1 MKKNV
6 TNLMRLIAGI
16 VTLSSIYFF
25 APWEAGL
32 YFLRPVSDTL
42 QQEVDLLVEHGVDG
56 VIIYVDRKGEEP
68 ATYASGVDNRVSQTP
83 IRPNA
88 LFKIGSIA
96 KLYDAAAITKLV
108 GEGKVALDGYLSD
121 YLPAISTRIEHA
133 DAITIRML
141 IQHRSGIPNYTDHPR
156 YHWGELDVD
165 IMDLVLDQPAD
176 FKPNTDYAYSNSNY
190 LLIQEIIKEVTGAPH
205 GHYIRQTLLA
215 PLGLTNTFFSINSV
229 SKNRL
234 ISGYHFG
241 YEDDLRH
248 LDHGYLSTAEELAFF
263 LRALNEGRFFTDK
276 EKQIYSSLYK
286 YGHTGWV
293 LGYQSIARYHVK
305 EDMVVIQFV
314 STTGNDVV
322 MLTSILYDRVMR
334 VLRSSSR

>member
-6 TNLMRLIAGI
+6 TNLLRLLAGI
-16 VTLSSIYFF
+16 VTLSSIYYF

-32 YFLRPVSDTL
+32 YYLRPLSHTL
-42 QQEVDLLVEHGVDG
+42 QQEVDLFVEQGVDG
-56 VIIYVDRKGEEP
+56 VIVYVDKKGEEP
-68 ATYASGVDNRVSQTP
+68 AYYSSGLDNRINQTP
-83 IRPNA
+83 IRPDA
-88 LFKIGSIA
+88 LFKIASIA

-121 YLPAISTRIEHA
+121 YLPLISARIEHA

-141 IQHRSGIPNYTDHPR
+141 IQHRSGIPNYTDHAR

-190 LLIQEIIKEVTGAPH
+190 LLIQKIITEVTGAPH
-205 GHYIRQTLLA
+205 GEYIQQTLLA
-215 PLGLTNTFFSINSV
+215 PLGLSHTFFSINDV
-229 SKNRL
+229 SKDRV
-234 ISGYHFG
+234 ISGYHVG

-248 LDHGYLSTAEELAFF
+248 LDHGYLSTAKDVSIF
-263 LRALNEGRFFTDK
+263 LRALNEGTFFSEQ
-276 EKQIYSSLYK
+276 EKQIYTSLYE
-286 YGHTGWV
+286 YDHTGWV
-293 LGYQSIARYHVK
+293 LGYQSIARYHEQ

-314 STTGNDVV
+314 STTGNDSV
-322 MLTSILYDRVMR
+322 MLTNILYDRVMHI
-334 VLRSSSR
+334 LRAK